1 MYASESGPQ
10 PLRPFGT
17 VDQATSYDPRLD
29 IKRAARSQQYA
40 VETGKNL
47 HIRPAMAESAQTKYL
62 GVEEKAFGQEIHRA
76 IFGNARMLIHDPDTG
91 MPGIRTGH
99 LYAELHTNPVEPYCR
114 WPLEVPCVS
123 HQDVQAAIRPRFNR
137 REARKWKAT
146 HAAHQLTTAVRE
158 TPPISVGM
166 LLKPIGLQDI
176 LKQNHAPTHYLIHP
190 PNEPPP
196 FDTSRMTTIGT
207 TRGAESP
214 ETCKRPDT
222 PRLPWILTTIRPEMA
237 DENVGHKNIDHDDL
251 VGNNGSGNTEST
263 AAEEPADTESTVA
276 RNVDVEMREQTSAD
290 EEEIDELFDEPVQA
304 TERGFGVVHDNG
316 NTLEYADALERLED
330 DEEMEEGE
338 IKEDARPLDS
348 VPIDSSDRTTAAQ
361 PMDPRQGDSGDH
373 SPNPDFALTRTRL
386 ITRAHYSSSPSAPCS
401 DSSDDFPPYDTLLQ
415 SDTTPYPTLPDKSPT
430 PREIFD
436 NALASVVLQPDFDP
450 SRIVKREPPI
460 VSPRPQPGYREHIIL
475 LSDSDSSDLPD
486 LVSAPS
492 DAEISPPP
500 TFISGTE
507 ATDGGS
513 DDRGALSEEEGFVVV
528 ATQEMVQAM
537 HNLHHCAPTPR
548 IRRNYFRV
556 VADAYDDG
564 HTLKPLQNAIHV
576 ITRGLEA
583 ILDRVAM
590 ARASAGEIN
599 GFTQMLKDDQA
610 DIDRYHRQRMLVN
623 TNRLDLVSQRVN
635 NGKRKMREDP
645 TLPPSQDGRSVRVF
659 SQDAQERSPAFRNA
673 IAAEVIAN
681 CTTVSTLTKIREDI
695 GDFIHRASLSVARR
709 HWTFDLATLHD
720 SCHVPLPFLFGDEY
734 AKLRLLH
741 DVYRKHGH
749 HAVVEE
755 IETLMS
761 FRFSKSQVIA
771 HLLYS
776 GMLETT
782 PKLPDSFPSAA
793 ANVRLD
799 GRNHTDALGR
809 NLPGNTESRPPG
821 LLRRDTQH
829 RPKTRFSTK
838 NCHGH
843 RSERGSTVDRVIE
856 VRPTL
861 SDEPPS
867 HHVNFRPVV
876 RNEHGNW
883 RFARLP
889 DIVDVYEIHLDHMY
903 QGHPRTTQIT

>member
-1 MYASESGPQ
+1 MGGRILLWLEHGIYRDLGYKRASKSDGYSPTNTTPLSPPLTTNHLITPPKSIHHSTHSTPNHPPHATFPMESIKPALPINDTGTGPSLSPSLVDAVNHRIAQ
-10 PLRPFGT
+10 LEAEEQRTLTRTGQRPFGT

-76 IFGNARMLIHDPDTG
+76 IFLNARMLIHDPDTG

-99 LYAELHTNPVEPYCR
+99 LYAELHTNPVEPYRR

-137 REARKWKAT
+137 REARKWKVNETNSPDAPLWLTHSLQAT

-207 TRGAESP
+207 TRESGQIVLEFHAEKRGAESP

-237 DENVGHKNIDHDDL
+237 DDNVGHKNIDHDDL

-316 NTLEYADALERLED
+316 NTSYVVSNDRFEVINYELRREYADALERLED

-348 VPIDSSDRTTAAQ
+348 VPIDSSDRTAAAQ

-386 ITRAHYSSSPSAPCS
+386 ITRAHYSSSPSAPRS

-492 DAEISPPP
+492 DAGISPPP

-537 HNLHHCAPTPR
+537 HNLHHCAPTPESDEIVR
-548 IRRNYFRV
+548 AKTWAQTHRWVEDHQDFRV

-564 HTLKPLQNAIHV
+564 HALKPLQNAIHV

-645 TLPPSQDGRSVRVF
+645 TLPPSRDGRSVRVF

-681 CTTVSTLTKIREDI
+681 RTTVSTLT
-695 GDFIHRASLSVARR
+695 
-709 HWTFDLATLHD
+709 
-720 SCHVPLPFLFGDEY
+720 
-734 AKLRLLH
+734 
-741 DVYRKHGH
+741 
-749 HAVVEE
+749 
-755 IETLMS
+755 
-761 FRFSKSQVIA
+761 
-771 HLLYS
+771 
-776 GMLETT
+776 
-782 PKLPDSFPSAA
+782 
-793 ANVRLD
+793 
-799 GRNHTDALGR
+799 
-809 NLPGNTESRPPG
+809 
-821 LLRRDTQH
+821 
-829 RPKTRFSTK
+829 
-838 NCHGH
+838 
-843 RSERGSTVDRVIE
+843 
-856 VRPTL
+856 
-861 SDEPPS
+861 
-867 HHVNFRPVV
+867 
-876 RNEHGNW
+876 
-883 RFARLP
+883 
-889 DIVDVYEIHLDHMY
+889 
-903 QGHPRTTQIT
+903 

>member
-1 MYASESGPQ
+1 MGGRILLWLEHGIYRDLGYKRASKSDGYSPTNTTPLSPPLTTNHLITPPKSIHHSTHSTPNHPPHTTFPMESIKPALPINDTGTGPSLSPSLVDAVNHRIAQ
-10 PLRPFGT
+10 LEAEEQRTLTRTGQRPFGT

-76 IFGNARMLIHDPDTG
+76 IFLNARMLIHDPDTG

-99 LYAELHTNPVEPYCR
+99 LYAELHTNPVEPYRR

-207 TRGAESP
+207 TRESGQIVLEFHAEKRGAESP

-237 DENVGHKNIDHDDL
+237 DDSVGHKNIDHDDL

-290 EEEIDELFDEPVQA
+290 EEEIDELFEDPA

-316 NTLEYADALERLED
+316 NTSEYADALERLED

-348 VPIDSSDRTTAAQ
+348 VPIDSSDRTAAAQ

-386 ITRAHYSSSPSAPCS
+386 ITRAHYSSSPSAPRS

-415 SDTTPYPTLPDKSPT
+415 SDTT
-430 PREIFD
+430 
-436 NALASVVLQPDFDP
+436 
-450 SRIVKREPPI
+450 
-460 VSPRPQPGYREHIIL
+460 
-475 LSDSDSSDLPD
+475 
-486 LVSAPS
+486 
-492 DAEISPPP
+492 
-500 TFISGTE
+500 
-507 ATDGGS
+507 
-513 DDRGALSEEEGFVVV
+513 
-528 ATQEMVQAM
+528 
-537 HNLHHCAPTPR
+537 
-548 IRRNYFRV
+548 
-556 VADAYDDG
+556 
-564 HTLKPLQNAIHV
+564 
-576 ITRGLEA
+576 
-583 ILDRVAM
+583 
-590 ARASAGEIN
+590 
-599 GFTQMLKDDQA
+599 
-610 DIDRYHRQRMLVN
+610 
-623 TNRLDLVSQRVN
+623 
-635 NGKRKMREDP
+635 
-645 TLPPSQDGRSVRVF
+645 
-659 SQDAQERSPAFRNA
+659 
-673 IAAEVIAN
+673 
-681 CTTVSTLTKIREDI
+681 
-695 GDFIHRASLSVARR
+695 
-709 HWTFDLATLHD
+709 
-720 SCHVPLPFLFGDEY
+720 PFLFGDEY

-838 NCHGH
+838 NRHGH